1 MVNENMSC
9 LLLKRSMITEANS
22 VEQGYCLD
30 MNGHRIKPHIHI
42 KPEQKDCIRLDKLEF
57 CLL

>member
-9 LLLKRSMITEANS
+9 LLLKRRMMTEANS

-30 MNGHRIKPHIHI
+30 MNGCRIKPYIRI
-42 KPEQKDCIRLDKLEF
+42 KPEQKDCIRLDKFEF